1 MTEAGSDSRT
11 DEAVEPSAGRGNL
24 RSSGAAELLDL
35 DPELGARL
43 SVAERRA
50 AQGKLEVRTVALGP
64 GEWADEL
71 SEPDL
76 FGLLVVEGA
85 LVRRLVVGPG
95 RSLEVLT
102 QGDLT
107 GTRGEAADGS
117 GWYSSLGASRVAI
130 LERDF
135 ADRIA
140 RWPPLVEALLERA
153 LRRVEHLAAQAALDS
168 RAGTERRVLL
178 TLWRLAERCGFEAGE
193 GVVVPLPLTHQM
205 LADLVGAQRPGVSA
219 AISRLSSAGT
229 LARTEGRG
237 WLLERGSAEALA
249 DAEQTTAEYAGE

>member
-1 MTEAGSDSRT
+1 MTEAGSDSRSE
-11 DEAVEPSAGRGNL
+11 EAVEPLAARRKLG
-24 RSSGAAELLDL
+24 SSGAAKLLDL
-35 DPELGARL
+35 DPELGKRL

-50 AQGKLEVRTVALGP
+50 AQGQLEVRTVALGP

-76 FGLLVVEGA
+76 FGLLVVDGA

-102 QGDLT
+102 PGDLA
-107 GTRGEAADGS
+107 GTLAEDLDVA
-117 GWYSSLGASRVAI
+117 GWYSSLGASRVAV

-168 RAGTERRVLL
+168 RVGAERRVLL
-178 TLWRLAERCGFEAGE
+178 TLWRLAERCGFETGD

-229 LARTEGRG
+229 LARTEDRG
-237 WLLERGSAEALA
+237 WLLEQGSAEALA
-249 DAEQTTAEYAGE
+249 DAEQEATEYADE